1 MCVSGVKANDHIW
14 WRRQWS
20 STIVTLILV
29 AKHNLC
35 HRLIDVIFLESKYPV
50 MTKHRTHHT
59 IPCYAMPCH
68 STGWT
73 CLTDFNMLTAH
84 LTTVLFTLNCW
95 IDWSVC
101 FYQSFNTFIK
111 FCFNRVF
118 FFMEKSDLCGTSSAI
133 KDHKDTKPN
142 GKWLTTYETMQMYRR
157 IRLHSGWFI
166 QLESFKFDGISS
178 ATLYIYC
185 NSAGKLSSL
194 HVYNQVFVSFYITN
208 YSNTIGTS
216 NWNVLAIFFSLD
228 NFFLNNDRYFCS
240 NSDENK

>member
-59 IPCYAMPCH
+59 IPCH
-68 STGWT
+68 SDGWT

-84 LTTVLFTLNCW
+84 LTTVLFKLNCW

-101 FYQSFNTFIK
+101 LHRSSNTFIK
-111 FCFNRVF
+111 FCFNILVF
-118 FFMEKSDLCGTSSAI
+118 FFLKKRWFMWHLKCYKRSNK
-133 KDHKDTKPN
+133 KDKP
-142 GKWLTTYETMQMYRR
+142 KRKMTDDKREY
-157 IRLHSGWFI
+157 
-166 QLESFKFDGISS
+166 
-178 ATLYIYC
+178 A
-185 NSAGKLSSL
+185 
-194 HVYNQVFVSFYITN
+194 
-208 YSNTIGTS
+208 
-216 NWNVLAIFFSLD
+216 NV
-228 NFFLNNDRYFCS
+228 
-240 NSDENK
+240 